1 MMASTVQT
9 MHECLQDT
17 TFRIATLAALF
28 ASCVTATY
36 TATNSEPAPLVALFL
51 LFGPLFFVVL
61 WLQQDARRT
70 GVGAVQDWGYFLLLA
85 WPFVIPWYAFRTR
98 GRGGWRLIV
107 VLFSLISGASIIG
120 ALVAYGMEGVPPA

>member
-9 MHECLQDT
+9 MRECLQDT
-17 TFRIATLAALF
+17 TFRIATLAAVF
-28 ASCVTATY
+28 SSFVSATY
-36 TATNSEPAPLVALFL
+36 TATNSEPAPLAALFL
-51 LFGPLFFVVL
+51 SFGPLFFVVL

-98 GRGGWRLIV
+98 GRGGWRLMM
-107 VLFSLISGASIIG
+107 VLFSLIGAAYMTS
-120 ALVAYGMEGVPPA
+120 ALAAYAFQPGD

>member
-1 MMASTVQT
+1 
-9 MHECLQDT
+9 
-17 TFRIATLAALF
+17 
-28 ASCVTATY
+28 
-36 TATNSEPAPLVALFL
+36 
-51 LFGPLFFVVL
+51 
-61 WLQQDARRT
+61 
-70 GVGAVQDWGYFLLLA
+70 VGAVQDWGYFLLLA